1 MPRRQGR
8 NKPNRGGSG
17 SPGVKPSW
25 RWELAPA
32 ASKDLHK
39 LPHDV
44 QQRIYGSLDRL
55 VAGDRSLDNR
65 KLVDRDGW
73 RLRSGDYRVLY
84 TIDTAQHTFIVFK
97 VSNRKDSY

>member
-1 MPRRQGR
+1 MKPR
-8 NKPNRGGSG
+8 
-17 SPGVKPSW
+17 W

-44 QQRIYGSLDRL
+44 QQRIHNSLDRL
-55 VAGDRSLDNR
+55 VAGDSSLDNV
-65 KLVDRDGW
+65 KLVDREGW

-84 TIDTAQHTFIVFK
+84 RVDKSRDTFVVFK
-97 VSNRKDSY
+97 VSDRKDTY